1 MAEVKPN
8 EEFKF
13 YLDMDGVISNFTAQA
28 WPLFTK
34 GKKYEDHEWQKWGQ
48 KMEDELGIPPYRFW
62 PTIDRAGTIFWANMP
77 KWEWTDEL
85 IKMLGPKNICIC
97 TSPSR
102 QPECVFGKRM
112 WLVNNGY
119 ANLSYAI
126 IKHKHLMARP
136 GRILIDD
143 TPKKV
148 DKWRAAGGDAIL
160 FPQPWNENY
169 AITDRVGY
177 VREQIELIDSKVG
190 CCDA

>member
-1 MAEVKPN
+1 MEKI
-8 EEFKF
+8 EEFKY
-13 YLDMDGVISNFTAQA
+13 YLDMDGVISAFTAAA

-34 GKKYEDHEWQKWGQ
+34 GESYDEKNYKKLGS
-48 KMEDELGIPPYRFW
+48 KMEDELGIPPYKFW

-77 KWEWTDEL
+77 KFEWADEL
-85 IKMLGPKNICIC
+85 IEMLGPKNICIC

-102 QPECVFGKRM
+102 APECVFGKRM

-119 ANLSYAI
+119 GNLNYSI

-148 DKWRAAGGDAIL
+148 DKWREAGGSAIL
-160 FPQPWNENY
+160 FPQPWNDNY
-169 AITDRVGY
+169 AITDRITY
-177 VREQIELIDSKVG
+177 VKEQIAEIEAEVG
-190 CCDA
+190 CF